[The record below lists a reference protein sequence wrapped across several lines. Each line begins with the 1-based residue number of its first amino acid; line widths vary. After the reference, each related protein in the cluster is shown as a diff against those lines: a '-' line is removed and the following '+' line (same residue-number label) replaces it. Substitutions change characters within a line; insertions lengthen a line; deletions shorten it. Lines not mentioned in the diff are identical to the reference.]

1 MYFNYLFIPPS
12 LPLLSLSLSLSLPL
26 LSLSLSLSR
35 KQLMLQMAQM
45 QKKFYSE
52 HKNELDLIE
61 SEPKRKSSKYSI
73 CTHNNV
79 HVSWVRLLFAAIVSV
94 TCISPSLPSPSL
106 SFILSLSL
114 LFIICYYVYFLS
126 SAQKDG
132 EEAIPRSGPAV
143 GVAPFLNR
151 PDNKVP
157 AKCILCQEEAQDVA
171 METDKRFVLATCVQR
186 STVLRRPGCQ
196 QSDDKSKIK

>member
-1 MYFNYLFIPPS
+1 MYFIICSFIPPS
-12 LPLLSLSLSLSLPL
+12 P
-26 LSLSLSLSR
+26 LSLSR

-94 TCISPSLPSPSL
+94 TCISSPLSLSPLSL
-106 SFILSLSL
+106 SFFHPLPLSPLYYMLLRLFLFLFL
-114 LFIICYYVYFLS
+114 LFSFQCTEGWRGS
-126 SAQKDG
+126 NPKEWPCGGCGS
-132 EEAIPRSGPAV
+132 
-143 GVAPFLNR
+143 
-151 PDNKVP
+151 VP
-157 AKCILCQEEAQDVA
+157 KP
-171 METDKRFVLATCVQR
+171 
-186 STVLRRPGCQ
+186 S
-196 QSDDKSKIK
+196 

>member
-1 MYFNYLFIPPS
+1 M
-12 LPLLSLSLSLSLPL
+12 
-26 LSLSLSLSR
+26 
-35 KQLMLQMAQM
+35 
-45 QKKFYSE
+45 
-52 HKNELDLIE
+52 
-61 SEPKRKSSKYSI
+61 
-73 CTHNNV
+73 
-79 HVSWVRLLFAAIVSV
+79 
-94 TCISPSLPSPSL
+94 
-106 SFILSLSL
+106 
-114 LFIICYYVYFLS
+114 YFLS

>member
-1 MYFNYLFIPPS
+1 MYFIICSFIPPS
-12 LPLLSLSLSLSLPL
+12 P
-26 LSLSLSLSR
+26 LSLSR

-94 TCISPSLPSPSL
+94 TCISPSLPLSL
-106 SFILSLSL
+106 SFFHLLPLSPLYYMLLRLFLFLFL
-114 LFIICYYVYFLS
+114 LFSFQCTEGWRGS
-126 SAQKDG
+126 NPKEWPCGGCGS
-132 EEAIPRSGPAV
+132 
-143 GVAPFLNR
+143 
-151 PDNKVP
+151 VP
-157 AKCILCQEEAQDVA
+157 KP
-171 METDKRFVLATCVQR
+171 
-186 STVLRRPGCQ
+186 S
-196 QSDDKSKIK
+196 

>member
-1 MYFNYLFIPPS
+1 
-12 LPLLSLSLSLSLPL
+12 
-26 LSLSLSLSR
+26 
-35 KQLMLQMAQM
+35 MLQMAQM